1 MYTYFRLYSVVK
13 LDNGKTSGEKQVD
26 VFDPLEMT
34 MQRLFG
40 HLT

>member
-1 MYTYFRLYSVVK
+1 MYTCFRLYRVVK
-13 LDNGKTSGEKQVD
+13 RDNGKTSGENQVD
-26 VFDPLEMT
+26 GFGPLEMT